1 MVTFTSVGYAD
12 VVLTRDWR
20 MPKIKGIKGSGKIKK
35 SENQRTKSRNIREN
49 QGVRVLEKVNQ
60 ENQGENQGVRVLEK
74 VNQGVGKSRGQS
86 A

>member
-35 SENQRTKSRNIREN
+35 SRNIKAKN
-49 QGVRVLEKVNQ
+49 QGKNQ
-60 ENQGENQGVRVLEK
+60 
-74 VNQGVGKSRGQS
+74 GKSRGQS